1 MGADMGDQKL
11 NVRLS
16 GPAKVAGKWRK
27 TGETVEVD
35 QRGADDLRAAGVLEG
50 DSLPAAAE
58 SEVGPALFDQA
69 VQSKAKEIAEAI
81 VEAAVDQAVTELTLA
96 RDEANAR
103 AVEAEAQ
110 RDLLQDRVL
119 ELQAQIDAANTN
131 TSREQAGDPPETPA
145 AEEAKPA
152 KTARKAAGGGAP
164 KG

>member
-1 MGADMGDQKL
+1 MGDQKL

-27 TGETVEVD
+27 AGEIVD
-35 QRGADDLRAAGVLEG
+35 IDPRDADDLRAAGVLDGE
-50 DSLPAAAE
+50 SVPAAAE
-58 SEVGPALFDQA
+58 SEVSPALFDQA
-69 VQSKAKEIAEAI
+69 VHSKAKEIAEAI
-81 VEAAVDQAVTELTLA
+81 VEEAVDQAVTELTLA

-119 ELQAQIDAANTN
+119 ELQAQIVGKE
-131 TSREQAGDPPETPA
+131 EQISEGQTDDTPKA
-145 AEEAKPA
+145 SVSEDNKPA
-152 KTARKAAGGGAP
+152 KSTRKTGGGAT

>member
-1 MGADMGDQKL
+1 MGNQKL

-27 TGETVEVD
+27 AGETVDVD
-35 QRGADDLRAAGVLEG
+35 QRGVDDLRAAGVLEG
-50 DSLPAAAE
+50 DSVPAAAE

-103 AVEAEAQ
+103 AAEAEAQ

-119 ELQAQIDAANTN
+119 ELQAQIEAVETN
-131 TSREQAGDPPETPA
+131 TSREQAGGQPKATA
-145 AEEAKPA
+145 TNGAKRP
-152 KTARKAAGGGAP
+152 KPAP